1 MDGSAAA
8 VGWVRLWWRLWLKCC
23 FKAWMRDKDTIK
35 DGEIVL
41 YVNRDSDFSVKTISF
56 KDAYCVRLYEYFN
69 DGNSLPMYTKIGI
82 MASSLAFGG
91 DCEFRM
97 ID

>member
-1 MDGSAAA
+1 
-8 VGWVRLWWRLWLKCC
+8 
-23 FKAWMRDKDTIK
+23 MRDKDTIK